1 MFTGMS
7 LSVFTGMSFTD
18 YVYRDESLW
27 TYPVRAGSGLGPP
40 CPWADHCAPLSG
52 LSGPCHSPKHHLS
65 CIYCCSGKLID
76 TPIHIQTHT
85 AINMYNDLYQK
96 QTTDACISP
105 RVSVSVCI
113 IQLSCY
119 QTLFDVGCKG
129 YFSVRVRIL
138 SMSSDSLKSFL
149 GRARCSISLLQ
160 TTLTLLSL
168 AILNKRSTVYKISCT
183 KCTYSQNVFN
193 TLKAVKINV
202 LYYIVKKNRFI
213 HLLFLKGQSK
223 SKRES

>member
-1 MFTGMS
+1 MHAF
-7 LSVFTGMSFTD
+7 
-18 YVYRDESLW
+18 
-27 TYPVRAGSGLGPP
+27 PP
-40 CPWADHCAPLSG
+40 WF
-52 LSGPCHSPKHHLS
+52 
-65 CIYCCSGKLID
+65 
-76 TPIHIQTHT
+76 
-85 AINMYNDLYQK
+85 
-96 QTTDACISP
+96 
-105 RVSVSVCI
+105 SVSVCI

-223 SKRES
+223 SKRESQPQPVFTVILYLYVLCVTNIHLPLIGWLDLGLQEALQQSSDSL